1 MDAILPEDEHEDYPT
16 GFSIVGHVGKLA
28 NSPDTVRTLQ
38 NTERHF
44 HSPPE
49 SPQ

>member
-28 NSPDTVRTLQ
+28 TPLILSELTVY
-38 NTERHF
+38 
-44 HSPPE
+44 
-49 SPQ
+49 